1 MKSITA
7 ISIRLLA
14 IIIVFTSLITKNY
27 ANAQSESS
35 SGNLQFNYA
44 FVALKN
50 KGESPQLVAVESNH
64 ILKSGDK
71 LKFYIE
77 ALSESYFYLFH
88 IGPSGVL
95 TKIFPENH
103 QTAKLPI
110 NQKVVVPTGNNWLEL
125 DSETGAEKFY
135 LIASRIRQK
144 RLEKLYQ
151 NYMTLKNN
159 ESANISIKAILDE
172 INRIRHNNLSADAER
187 PVRIGG
193 SFRGPGSS
201 SSDPVL
207 DISDLAYKVST
218 NDTYC
223 RFFTIDHN

>member
-1 MKSITA
+1 MV
-7 ISIRLLA
+7 LA
-14 IIIVFTSLITKNY
+14 SLILKNY
-27 ANAQSESS
+27 AIAQSEYP

-50 KGESPQLVAVESNH
+50 SGESPQLVSVKSNH

-71 LKFYIE
+71 LKFYLE

-95 TKIFPENH
+95 TKIFPESH
-103 QTAKLPI
+103 QSAKLAI
-110 NQKVVVPTGNNWLEL
+110 NRKVVIPTGNKWLEL
-125 DSETGAEKFY
+125 DSQTGLEKFY
-135 LIASRIRQK
+135 LIASRTPLG
-144 RLEKLYQ
+144 RLENLYQ
-151 NYMTLKNN
+151 NYITLKNS

-172 INRIRHNNLSADAER
+172 INNIRRNNLSTDAER

-193 SFRGPGSS
+193 SFRGPESS
-201 SSDPVL
+201 PSDPVL
-207 DISDLAYKVST
+207 DISDLANKVST
-218 NDTYC
+218 NDAYC

>member
-1 MKSITA
+1 M
-7 ISIRLLA
+7 
-14 IIIVFTSLITKNY
+14 VFTSLITQNY
-27 ANAQSESS
+27 ANAQTESL

-50 KGESPQLVAVESNH
+50 SGESPQLVAVESNH

-71 LKFYIE
+71 LKFYLE

-110 NQKVVVPTGNNWLEL
+110 KQKVVIPTGNKWLEL
-125 DSETGAEKFY
+125 DSHSGLEKFY
-135 LIASRIRQK
+135 LVASRIRQK

-151 NYMTLKNN
+151 NYMTLKDG
-159 ESANISIKAILDE
+159 ESANISIKTILDE
-172 INRIRHNNLSADAER
+172 INSIRRNNLSTDAER

-193 SFRGPGSS
+193 SFRSPGSS

-218 NDTYC
+218 NDAYC